1 MIIELPKKFIYEN
14 RARIEAGILKIPSG
28 VNWREFSYKLTVAI
42 KGKKCWYCGKPLKK
56 DEITM
61 DHLYPKDLG
70 GPNIT
75 NNLVPSCSHCNS
87 QKGNLTERQ
96 YKQILKAK
104 NSESKRIRNR
114 IIKANEYYKE
124 KYGYC
129 LPKEWITTKKIDNV
143 LVTMIMN
150 ENYRGTQ
157 YNKIGI
163 FYKEYKHLPY
173 PIVVDR
179 NNYLLDGFL
188 VLIFAKNNNISKIP
202 TIVLENVEVVFNT

>member
-1 MIIELPKKFIYEN
+1 MTNPQIKISLDEVNDSDVNAKPHKISKNKKILLAIAVCLALFLILYRIDHANTTHAIERVLV
-14 RARIEAGILKIPSG
+14 EAS
-28 VNWREFSYKLTVAI
+28 
-42 KGKKCWYCGKPLKK
+42 
-56 DEITM
+56 
-61 DHLYPKDLG
+61 
-70 GPNIT
+70 NIT